1 MLKSLSARSIALL
14 LALFGAALV
23 SGCTTP
29 VGPVEVRRFHVIDQ
43 TPNATSGRIAVVPA
57 DGFDDSSL
65 EFRTYA
71 SAISRQLSALG
82 YTVVDAGT
90 APEQLATLAYDS
102 QTRQTGNGNGP
113 VNVGVG
119 GGGGSFGGRGGGF
132 GGLGVGFNLGGGSR
146 ERIFTRMEVVIK
158 RAADDVR
165 LWEGQAISEAK
176 PGSPEAE
183 PQLAAAKIASALFT
197 GFPGESGATIEVD

>member
-14 LALFGAALV
+14 LALCGALVV

-29 VGPVEVRRFHVIDQ
+29 VGPVEVRRFHVMDQ
-43 TPNATSGRIAVVPA
+43 TPAATSGSIAVVPA
-57 DGFDDSSL
+57 DGFDGNSL
-65 EFRTYA
+65 EFRAYA
-71 SAISRQLSALG
+71 AAIARELSGLG
-82 YTVVDAGT
+82 YTVVDAGSS
-90 APEQLATLAYDS
+90 PDQLATLAYES
-102 QTRQTGNGNGP
+102 QTRRTGNARSP

-132 GGLGVGFNLGGGSR
+132 GGLGVGFNLGGGSS
-146 ERIFTRMEVVIK
+146 ERIFTRMEVIIQ

-183 PQLAAAKIASALFT
+183 PQLGAAKIAAALFT